1 VPALRLP
8 VPASDYDLAA
18 AGRAIAEP
26 ARAAMLLRMMDGQA
40 HTARDL
46 AAAARLRPSAA
57 TAHLRRLVD
66 ARLVSVTAS
75 GRQKLHTLAS
85 PEVATAIEAL
95 AAISPLL
102 PVESLRAARAG
113 TQLQVARACYSH
125 LGGALSVAIGDRLA
139 ADGIVDPL
147 IRGEAGHVRTLDHPL
162 LSALAIT
169 ELPAGS
175 GPAVRGCL
183 DWTEGAPHLAGRL
196 GSAILSALL
205 DQKWLL
211 RRPKDRALN
220 ITDLGNARLDELGLT
235 LGATRQPRRV
245 AVYFGK
251 AVDFLKNGVVVEVQF
266 SNYPFLLNNLL
277 RCELFFKAGIEL
289 AGTRI
294 EAAVIVVKAKMF
306 TASQSTLY
314 YEQAVNQ
321 LTALAQNDVFGV
333 PLRLV
338 GLFEAYG
345 TNRPIVWT
353 TYSAARHSRQVRTQE
368 TTTATIGQGR
378 RAASRAIITIP

>member
-1 VPALRLP
+1 VT
-8 VPASDYDLAA
+8 ASDYDLAA
-18 AGRAIAEP
+18 AGQAIAEP

-40 HTARDL
+40 HAARDL

-66 ARLVSVTAS
+66 ARLVSVTVS

-102 PVESLRAARAG
+102 PVESLRAARSG
-113 TQLQVARACYSH
+113 SQLQVARACYSH
-125 LGGALSVAIGDRLA
+125 LGGALSVAIGNCLV
-139 ADGIVDPL
+139 ADGVVDPL
-147 IRGEAGHVRTLDHPL
+147 ARGEAGHVHTLDHPL

-205 DQKWLL
+205 DQKWLQ

-220 ITDLGNARLDELGLT
+220 ITDLGNARLDELGLA
-235 LGATRQPRRV
+235 LGARR
-245 AVYFGK
+245 
-251 AVDFLKNGVVVEVQF
+251 
-266 SNYPFLLNNLL
+266 S
-277 RCELFFKAGIEL
+277 
-289 AGTRI
+289 
-294 EAAVIVVKAKMF
+294 
-306 TASQSTLY
+306 
-314 YEQAVNQ
+314 
-321 LTALAQNDVFGV
+321 
-333 PLRLV
+333 
-338 GLFEAYG
+338 
-345 TNRPIVWT
+345 
-353 TYSAARHSRQVRTQE
+353 
-368 TTTATIGQGR
+368 
-378 RAASRAIITIP
+378 RAA

>member
-1 VPALRLP
+1 

-75 GRQKLHTLAS
+75 GRQRLHTLAS

-95 AAISPLL
+95 AAVSPLL

-139 ADGIVDPL
+139 ADGVVDPL

-169 ELPAGS
+169 ELPTGS
-175 GPAVRGCL
+175 GPDVRGCL

-196 GSAILSALL
+196 GSAILAALL
-205 DQKWLL
+205 DQRWLL

-220 ITDLGNARLDELGLT
+220 VTELGDARLHELGLT
-235 LGATRQPRRV
+235 LGAR
-245 AVYFGK
+245 
-251 AVDFLKNGVVVEVQF
+251 
-266 SNYPFLLNNLL
+266 
-277 RCELFFKAGIEL
+277 
-289 AGTRI
+289 
-294 EAAVIVVKAKMF
+294 
-306 TASQSTLY
+306 
-314 YEQAVNQ
+314 
-321 LTALAQNDVFGV
+321 
-333 PLRLV
+333 
-338 GLFEAYG
+338 
-345 TNRPIVWT
+345 
-353 TYSAARHSRQVRTQE
+353 
-368 TTTATIGQGR
+368 
-378 RAASRAIITIP
+378 ASRAA

>member
-1 VPALRLP
+1 

-147 IRGEAGHVRTLDHPL
+147 IRGETGHVRTLDHPL

-235 LGATRQPRRV
+235 LTV
-245 AVYFGK
+245 
-251 AVDFLKNGVVVEVQF
+251 
-266 SNYPFLLNNLL
+266 
-277 RCELFFKAGIEL
+277 
-289 AGTRI
+289 
-294 EAAVIVVKAKMF
+294 
-306 TASQSTLY
+306 
-314 YEQAVNQ
+314 
-321 LTALAQNDVFGV
+321 
-333 PLRLV
+333 
-338 GLFEAYG
+338 
-345 TNRPIVWT
+345 
-353 TYSAARHSRQVRTQE
+353 
-368 TTTATIGQGR
+368 
-378 RAASRAIITIP
+378 RAA

>member
-1 VPALRLP
+1 MT
-8 VPASDYDLAA
+8 ASDYDLAA

-66 ARLVSVTAS
+66 ARLVLVTAS

-102 PVESLRAARAG
+102 PVESLRAARTG
-113 TQLQVARACYSH
+113 SQLQVARACYSH
-125 LGGALSVAIGDRLA
+125 LGGALSVAIGDRLV

-147 IRGEAGHVRTLDHPL
+147 VRGQAGHVRTLDHPVL
-162 LSALAIT
+162 RTLAIT
-169 ELPAGS
+169 ELLAGS

-220 ITDLGNARLDELGLT
+220 ITDLGKTRLDELGLT
-235 LGATRQPRRV
+235 LGAPR
-245 AVYFGK
+245 
-251 AVDFLKNGVVVEVQF
+251 
-266 SNYPFLLNNLL
+266 S
-277 RCELFFKAGIEL
+277 
-289 AGTRI
+289 
-294 EAAVIVVKAKMF
+294 
-306 TASQSTLY
+306 
-314 YEQAVNQ
+314 
-321 LTALAQNDVFGV
+321 
-333 PLRLV
+333 
-338 GLFEAYG
+338 
-345 TNRPIVWT
+345 
-353 TYSAARHSRQVRTQE
+353 
-368 TTTATIGQGR
+368 
-378 RAASRAIITIP
+378 RAA